1 MLNLNKAKAI
11 QSLIGAPIA
20 FEEFKQAVDDAL
32 RLSWFMLDGVEY
44 RILSDDQVESSV
56 ENLSDLNVYGY
67 GKMLSSDGN
76 FHVESNDYHIVL
88 A

>member
-1 MLNLNKAKAI
+1 M
-11 QSLIGAPIA
+11 IGAPIP

-44 RILSDDQVESSV
+44 RIMSDEQVESSV
-56 ENLSDLNVYGY
+56 ENLSDLIVYGY
-67 GKMLSSDGN
+67 GEMLSSDGN
-76 FHVESNDYHIVL
+76 FHVESNGYHIVL